1 MSEGDGRPSREGGP
15 FTEAAT
21 AVGEVIAGYR
31 RFAADAGELAALEA
45 RLAGLAAVRM
55 VGAGVAGAILA
66 TAAWLLAQA
75 AVFVWVTA
83 LGAPAPWVLVALAG
97 VNVAGVWGVG
107 WYLRRLSR
115 WLTFENTR
123 ELLLGGGEDARTRTG
138 SASSAP
144 ATEQRP

>member
-1 MSEGDGRPSREGGP
+1 MSEDDGRASQEGGP

-21 AVGEVIAGYR
+21 AVGEVVAGYR
-31 RFAADAGELAALEA
+31 RFAADAGELAALET

-55 VGAGVAGAILA
+55 VGAGVAAAILV

-75 AVFVWVTA
+75 AVLVWVTA
-83 LGAPAPWVLVALAG
+83 VGAPVVWVLLALAG
-97 VNVAGVWGVG
+97 VNVAGAWAVG

-115 WLTFENTR
+115 WLTFEHTR
-123 ELLLGGGEDARTRTG
+123 ELLLGGGEDARTQTG

-144 ATEQRP
+144 AAEERS